1 MMGPDMIIA
10 VSHLLS
16 NMMSGVADDLF
27 WLDMFNQCLK
37 VRAVGPHKKCGTWL
51 LLTCFSLPRV
61 KMLVP

>member
-37 VRAVGPHKKCGTWL
+37 VRAVGPHKNVVHG
-51 LLTCFSLPRV
+51 CF
-61 KMLVP
+61 